1 MLVSSYQKNVLEV
14 IIVKREFDDIINGT
28 ETSSK
33 IEKFGITH
41 YRYEDCEL
49 SQLVKVD
56 GFRIRKD
63 CAEAFKEMKKSAK
76 RDGIRIKVVSGYRS
90 SHYQIQ
96 VFRRK
101 FKDRKGDYVYPT
113 DEQMKARLTY
123 SAPSG
128 YSEHHTGLAV
138 DINETEDWFKDSP
151 AYEWLLKNA
160 SRFGFE
166 LSFPENNAQGL
177 GFEPWHWRY
186 IGLKGENKQIFA
198 DARRNDKRFK

>member
-1 MLVSSYQKNVLEV
+1 M
-14 IIVKREFDDIINGT
+14 KREFDDIINGT

-63 CAEAFKEMKKSAK
+63 CAAAFKEMKKSAK

-151 AYEWLLKNA
+151 AYDWLLKNA

-186 IGLKGENKQIFA
+186 IGLKGENKRIFA
-198 DARRNDKRFK
+198 EARRNDKRFK

>member
-1 MLVSSYQKNVLEV
+1 M
-14 IIVKREFDDIINGT
+14 KREFDNIINGT

-101 FKDRKGDYVYPT
+101 FKDRKGNYLYPT

-151 AYEWLLKNA
+151 AYDWLLNNA
-160 SRFGFE
+160 SGFGFE
-166 LSFPENNAQGL
+166 LSFPENNVQGL